1 MMGSV
6 RVALPS
12 ELLLPTMSWALH
24 CPSPLEE
31 IAVSSGSS
39 FESKRAPWEIN
50 HSIDDLPDTK
60 MLRKKYHKRIL
71 IEQRDGELMGL
82 WISVT
87 AVR

>member
-1 MMGSV
+1 MMGSL

-12 ELLLPTMSWALH
+12 ELLLPAMSWALH

-31 IAVSSGSS
+31 IAVSSGSF

-50 HSIDDLPDTK
+50 HSIDDLVFSSDTK

-82 WISVT
+82 
-87 AVR
+87 